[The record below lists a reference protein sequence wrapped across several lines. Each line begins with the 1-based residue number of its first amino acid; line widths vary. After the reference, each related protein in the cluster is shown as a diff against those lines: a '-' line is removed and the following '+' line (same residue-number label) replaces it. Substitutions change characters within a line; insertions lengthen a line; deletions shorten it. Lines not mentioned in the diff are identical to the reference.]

1 MHEKHWICT
10 WTRRKPYNE
19 FYLLFQYTTHSS
31 GLYRDANVGRICS
44 LRFLLHLVKEYFIWG
59 KNSII
64 WAIEA
69 TESRNVEGKLLT
81 GVNIQKVYETLK
93 GGDVSLGVS
102 VTESQKTKWDFDNYH
117 NRGWIFIFAENGLQG
132 SGKDSS

>member
-19 FYLLFQYTTHSS
+19 FYLLFQYTTHNSD
-31 GLYRDANVGRICS
+31 LYRDANVGGLCS
-44 LRFLLHLVKEYFIWG
+44 LRFLLHLANEYLIWG

-93 GGDVSLGVS
+93 VEMSP
-102 VTESQKTKWDFDNYH
+102 
-117 NRGWIFIFAENGLQG
+117 
-132 SGKDSS
+132 